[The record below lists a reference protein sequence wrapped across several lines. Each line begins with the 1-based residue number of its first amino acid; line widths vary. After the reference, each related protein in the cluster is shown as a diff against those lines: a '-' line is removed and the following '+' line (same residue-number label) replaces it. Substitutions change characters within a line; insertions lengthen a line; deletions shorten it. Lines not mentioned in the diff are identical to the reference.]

1 MVMKERN
8 HHSFPI
14 STSTYPDV
22 LPLLTRPHDSIGMQH
37 FCYRPFSALLV
48 FRTTVSFVHAFFIPL
63 AAFALSMSR
72 SLRTNPHTAHAW
84 TSQPLFEKRKCAP
97 PPLRS
102 LFYTA
107 SWPSQKQ
114 HWLEMEDGNVCL
126 SWSLELSDSEK
137 MLGDTYY
144 DENTYATR

>member
-1 MVMKERN
+1 MHFYTPSCICFKYVA
-8 HHSFPI
+8 
-14 STSTYPDV
+14 
-22 LPLLTRPHDSIGMQH
+22 LTQDESSHGARLNL
-37 FCYRPFSALLV
+37 SAAV
-48 FRTTVSFVHAFFIPL
+48 WKKKMR
-63 AAFALSMSR
+63 
-72 SLRTNPHTAHAW
+72 
-84 TSQPLFEKRKCAP
+84 P